1 MPSFSLDWKS
11 NSTDGINTYVR
22 IALDV
27 IKPDTLQNN
36 EGKQLAIC
44 TFNKLFFKKT
54 SEIKYHSQNIDISRN
69 S

>member
-36 EGKQLAIC
+36 EGKQLAILRE
-44 TFNKLFFKKT
+44 TFLKK
-54 SEIKYHSQNIDISRN
+54 
-69 S
+69 